1 MPKKIA
7 QCRICGSSELVSI
20 LNLGIQE
27 LTGVF
32 PKTVDQPV
40 SSGPLELV
48 KCSGKDSCGLL
59 QLAHSFDSSE
69 MYGLNYGYRSGL
81 NKSMVTHLGEKVQK
95 LLAQYAPAEK
105 SLVLDIGSNDGTSLS
120 FYPATLRRVGM
131 DPTAAKF
138 LSHYQKGIEVVPDFF
153 SRDRF
158 FQEFGGQRAAI
169 ITSIAMFYDLDDPIS
184 FMRQVHGALADD
196 GIWHFEQS
204 YMPTMLAQNAYDTIC
219 HEHLEYYS
227 LRQIEWMT
235 SRCGL
240 RILDVELND
249 INGGSF
255 ALTVCRENAPHRAN
269 EERVKAVLENERGLR
284 LDELEI
290 YENFRLRIAEHRD
303 ALKETLANFKRDGS
317 LVLGYGAST
326 KGNVILQYCGFTPE
340 DIPAIA
346 EVNPDKFGSFA
357 PGTRIPIISEAEAHA
372 RHPAYLLVLPWHF
385 RKNLIARE
393 SDYLAGGGRLVF
405 PLPSIETYPA

>member
-7 QCRICGSSELVSI
+7 KCRICGGSELTPI

-32 PKTVDQPV
+32 PRTVDQPV

-48 KCSGKDSCGLL
+48 KCTGKNSCGLL

-69 MYGLNYGYRSGL
+69 MYGFNYGYRSGL
-81 NKSMVTHLGEKVQK
+81 NKSMVTHLGEKVK
-95 LLAQYAPAEK
+95 TLLATYAPAEN

-138 LSHYQKGIEVVPDFF
+138 LSHYQPGIEVVSDFF

-184 FMRQVHGALADD
+184 FMQQVHDALADD

-227 LRQIEWMT
+227 LRQIEWMAD
-235 SRCGL
+235 RCGL
-240 RILDVELND
+240 RLLDVELND
-249 INGGSF
+249 VNGGSF
-255 ALTVCRENAPHRAN
+255 AVTACRENAPHRSK
-269 EERVKAVLENERGLR
+269 EDPIRTVLENERAQH
-284 LDELEI
+284 LDELAI
-290 YENFRLRIAEHRD
+290 YENFRQRIAEHRD
-303 ALKETLANFKRDGS
+303 ALQETLARFKREGA

-346 EVNPDKFGSFA
+346 EVNSDKFGAFT

-372 RHPAYLLVLPWHF
+372 RNPDYLLVLPWHF
-385 RKNLIARE
+385 RSNLIARE
-393 SDYLAGGGRLVF
+393 AEYLARGGRLVF
-405 PLPSIETYPA
+405 PLPTIETYPA